1 MKKTGKGK
9 NKGRI
14 DTVTLGK
21 LDSLYWLG
29 RYTER
34 VYQSIVMYMKTYD
47 KLIDQDAQFYKAE
60 CERMGIPDTF
70 ESSRDFAWKI
80 AFDESNPLS
89 IISNLTRAYDNA
101 MIMRDEIS
109 TDTLSYIHLAIA
121 EMKRAM
127 ASDAPLMEL
136 QNIVDLLYAFWGSL
150 DDRMDNESAR
160 NTVKT
165 GKRIERLDV
174 LLRQDA
180 GRPELARE
188 MNRLVAR
195 IDSTE
200 LPYNRKALL
209 YAAAMIEDEEAD
221 SEDIKKMVW
230 DILPPFI

>member
-174 LLRQDA
+174 LLRQEADRA
-180 GRPELARE
+180 ELARE